1 VTTSISNN
9 NSTVIA
15 NNRSAH
21 SEERAPQAQAQT
33 SGQAEH
39 VASAQSEVAV
49 NVSHAAQVLSQSPAE
64 RGQGNIQNAEQAAAV
79 AGQLKELFQQ
89 NPANALA
96 GQAGNVSSGIM
107 DLLKAG

>member
-1 VTTSISNN
+1 MTTPISSNN
-9 NSTVIA
+9 PAIIA
-15 NNRSAH
+15 NNRSAR
-21 SEERAPQAQAQT
+21 SEERASPAQAPVNEQPEQV
-33 SGQAEH
+33 SLAAE
-39 VASAQSEVAV
+39 EVAV
-49 NVSHAAQVLSQSPAE
+49 NVSQAAQVLNQLPAD

-89 NPANALA
+89 NPASALV

>member
-1 VTTSISNN
+1 VATPISNN
-9 NSTVIA
+9 NPAVIA
-15 NNRSAH
+15 NNRSAR
-21 SEERAPQAQAQT
+21 SEERASPGQSQV
-33 SGQAEH
+33 SEQAEQ
-39 VASAQSEVAV
+39 VSSPQNEVAV
-49 NVSHAAQVLSQSPAE
+49 NVSHAAQVLSQSSAD
-64 RGQGNIQNAEQAAAV
+64 RGQGNILNAEQAAAV

>member
-1 VTTSISNN
+1 MATPISNN
-9 NSTVIA
+9 NPAVIA
-15 NNRSAH
+15 NNRSAR
-21 SEERAPQAQAQT
+21 SEERASPAQAKVNE
-33 SGQAEH
+33 QAEP
-39 VASAQSEVAV
+39 VSSPQNEVAV
-49 NVSHAAQVLSQSPAE
+49 NVSHAAQVLSQSSAD
-64 RGQGNIQNAEQAAAV
+64 RGQGSIQNAEQAAAV